1 MFGRTPSTHDREDRA
16 VSEVLAFILVF
27 TIIIGSVTMVSVFGM
42 QSLTSYQEGEQLR
55 NAERAMDALSDNFN
69 DVVRY
74 DGVTARAGEL
84 NLRGGSVS
92 TAHEGTELAI
102 EIERNGSPDAEY
114 DVTTG
119 GLVYEA
125 GSGTDTI
132 AYEGGAIFRGDHTG
146 NVALQEPM
154 LRCQDGSGTAVISLL
169 VIDAEPRT
177 LQSSEINQLRLMES
191 KTTRRTYTGVDEVSI
206 TVGDS
211 EYEMAW
217 ERTLEERGFGGECT
231 FSGGDGRV
239 TIHVVY
245 ADLEY

>member
-1 MFGRTPSTHDREDRA
+1 MFDRTTSCDHDDRA

-92 TAHEGTELAI
+92 TAHEGTELTI
-102 EIERNGSPDAEY
+102 TVDHVSGKNQTN
-114 DVTTG
+114 VTTG

-146 NVALQEPM
+146 NVALEEPM
-154 LRCQDGSGTAVISLL
+154 LRCRDDTAVISLL

-177 LQSSEINQLRLMES
+177 LQSSEINQLRLTENTS
-191 KTTRRTYTGVDEVSI
+191 KTTRRTYTGVDEVTI
-206 TVGDS
+206 DVVES

-217 ERTLEERGFGGECT
+217 ERTLDNRGFGDDGCNL
-231 FSGGDGRV
+231 GGDGRV

>member
-1 MFGRTPSTHDREDRA
+1 MFDRTTTHDREDRA

-92 TAHEGTELAI
+92 TAHQGTELTI
-102 EIERNGSPDAEY
+102 EIKRSGSPDAEY

-146 NVALQEPM
+146 NVALEEPM
-154 LRCQDGSGTAVISLL
+154 LRCRDDTAVVSLL
-169 VIDAEPRT
+169 VIEAEPRT
-177 LQSSEINQLRLMES
+177 LQSSEINQLRLTENTS
-191 KTTRRTYTGVDEVSI
+191 KTTRRTYTGVDEV
-206 TVGDS
+206 TVDVVES
-211 EYEMAW
+211 DYEMAW
-217 ERTLEERGFGGECT
+217 ERTLEERGFGEDDC
-231 FSGGDGRV
+231 SLGGDGRV

>member
-1 MFGRTPSTHDREDRA
+1 MFDRTITHDCEDRA

-92 TAHEGTELAI
+92 TAHKGTELTVFVNDSTNVI
-102 EIERNGSPDAEY
+102 NRT

-132 AYEGGAIFRGDHTG
+132 AYEGSAIFRGDHTG
-146 NVALQEPM
+146 NVALEEPM
-154 LRCQDGSGTAVISLL
+154 LRCRDDTAVISLL

-177 LQSSEINQLRLMES
+177 LQSSEINQLRLTENTS
-191 KTTRRTYTGVDEVSI
+191 KTTRRTYTGVDEV
-206 TVGDS
+206 TVDVGNS
-211 EYEMAW
+211 EYKMAW
-217 ERTLEERGFGGECT
+217 ERTLEERGFDGECT

>member
-1 MFGRTPSTHDREDRA
+1 MFDRTPSCDHDDRA

-74 DGVTARAGEL
+74 DGVTARSGEL

-92 TAHEGTELAI
+92 TAHEGTELTI
-102 EIERNGSPDAEY
+102 SINDSSGDVINET

-146 NVALQEPM
+146 NVVLQEPM
-154 LRCQDGSGTAVISLL
+154 LRCRDDTAVVSLL
-169 VIDAEPRT
+169 VIEAEPRT
-177 LQSSEINQLRLMES
+177 LQSSEINQLRLTENTS
-191 KTTRRTYTGVDEVSI
+191 KTTRRTYTGVDEV
-206 TVGDS
+206 TVDVGNS
-211 EYEMAW
+211 EYKMAW
-217 ERTLEERGFGGECT
+217 ERTLEERGFGEDEC
-231 FSGGDGRV
+231 SLGGDGRV